1 MRTVLPCD
9 LIGRS
14 NHQAIIVQLD
24 NAEGG
29 PGTPKNTQ
37 EGPNRDRVGVGCGV
51 VREGFLERMP
61 ALSLKECVGI
71 KHM

>member
-37 EGPNRDRVGVGCGV
+37 EGPNRDRIGVGWSGRVSWRGC
-51 VREGFLERMP
+51 LHS
-61 ALSLKECVGI
+61 ALKNVLGI